1 MERNNETKDTKWNHD
16 KFEIT
21 LRSPS
26 PSNVKIAKKRFSF
39 YFQANFK
46 PRNSPDYTQV

>member
-1 MERNNETKDTKWNHD
+1 MERNNENKDTKWNHD

-26 PSNVKIAKKRFSF
+26 PSNVNIINRE
-39 YFQANFK
+39 N
-46 PRNSPDYTQV
+46 